1 MLLAV
6 DIGNTNIVFGLFE
19 GARLLT
25 HFRLETRK
33 ARTEDEYAALLSSL
47 LQLHGLPFR
56 ATAAPEPEANEL
68 AAGAAPLAPSA
79 RSDSTTSGDHGAAE
93 EGGRGKRVV
102 SGAERP
108 GRSDGSD
115 PAHLQPLSAQT
126 GERGISAG
134 ILATVVPPVLAAFQ
148 RLFQRYLNLDP
159 VIVGPGTRTGMP
171 ILYDNPREV
180 GADRIINAVAAYE
193 RYRSGCLVV
202 DFGTATT
209 FDVVTPKGEY
219 LGGAIAPGIGISAD
233 ALFHAAAKLPR
244 VELLR
249 PRSVI
254 GKNTVSSMQSGLVYG
269 YVGLVDGIVERMRA
283 EVDFPLRV
291 VATGGLAALL
301 ARDSRTIEDCD
312 EMLTLTGLR
321 IIYDRE
327 QRRGPR

>member
-19 GARLLT
+19 GTRLLT
-25 HFRLETRK
+25 HFRIETRK
-33 ARTEDEYAALLSSL
+33 ARTEDEYAAILASL

-56 ATAAPEPEANEL
+56 ATATREPDAAEPGSAPGPGAREAAASPEPTSALPHL
-68 AAGAAPLAPSA
+68 A
-79 RSDSTTSGDHGAAE
+79 
-93 EGGRGKRVV
+93 
-102 SGAERP
+102 
-108 GRSDGSD
+108 
-115 PAHLQPLSAQT
+115 PLSAQP

-134 ILATVVPPVLAAFQ
+134 ILATVVPPVLTAFQ
-148 RLFQRYLNLDP
+148 RLFQRYLHLDP

-244 VELLR
+244 VELVR

-291 VATGGLAALL
+291 VATGGLAELL
-301 ARDSRTIEDCD
+301 AKDSRTIEDCD
-312 EMLTLTGLR
+312 ELLTLTGLR

-327 QRRGPR
+327 RRRGPRQ

>member
-6 DIGNTNIVFGLFE
+6 DIGNTNIVFGLFD

-56 ATAAPEPEANEL
+56 ATSAPDPDIGEL
-68 AAGAAPLAPSA
+68 GPSQGQSHGPSHISSPGPLPKSA
-79 RSDSTTSGDHGAAE
+79 I
-93 EGGRGKRVV
+93 
-102 SGAERP
+102 
-108 GRSDGSD
+108 SD
-115 PAHLQPLSAQT
+115 PAGPREVSAAQSSQSAQSPQST
-126 GERGISAG
+126 QPDQRGISAG

-148 RLFQRYLNLDP
+148 RLFQRYLNIDP
-159 VIVGPGTRTGMP
+159 VVVGPGTRTGMP

-244 VELLR
+244 VELVR

-254 GKNTVSSMQSGLVYG
+254 GKNTVSSMQSGLIYG
-269 YVGLVDGIVERMRA
+269 YVGLVDGIVERMRS

-291 VATGGLAALL
+291 VATGGLAPLL
-301 ARDSRTIEDCD
+301 ARDSLTIEDCD

-321 IIYDRE
+321 IIYERE
-327 QRRGPR
+327 QRRGAR